1 MARPSILATLVLY
14 KRSLEESEA
23 FVSLR
28 TILQQRPD
36 LAETMRLLIYDNS
49 PTTHDVPAFPIEKRY
64 ISDTGNAGLACAYDA
79 GLQLAGQEGAD
90 WLLLL
95 DQDTF
100 LTEAYLAE
108 AVALTHSA
116 GPDFDAIVPKLVE
129 DGVVLS
135 PHLPFTLRHPKP
147 IDITTYGIS
156 TTEIHPYNS
165 GAVLRVRTLQQLNG
179 FPKDFGIDYLDHAT
193 FRTLQIKGGKIFVMH
208 AALEH
213 QLSTNNANA
222 SDDPAVLARQKNIL
236 RAEHAFYRRYG
247 TLQEQFYHHVRLIWR
262 AWKALRAGSFK
273 QGYLLLKTAVMP

>member
-1 MARPSILATLVLY
+1 MARPGILTIIVLY

-36 LAETMRLLIYDNS
+36 LAESMKLLVYDNS
-49 PTTHDVPAFPIEKRY
+49 PTTHDVPAFPAETCY
-64 ISDTGNAGLACAYDA
+64 VSDTSNAGLACAYNA
-79 GLQLAGQEGAD
+79 GLQLAGDENID

-95 DQDTF
+95 DQDTL

-108 AVALTHSA
+108 AVALAHSA
-116 GPDFDAIVPKLVE
+116 DGRFDALVPKLIE

-135 PHLPFTLRHPKP
+135 PHLPLTLRHPKP

-156 TTEIHPYNS
+156 ARELHPYNS
-165 GAVLRVRTLQQLNG
+165 GSLVRVRTVQRLQG
-179 FPKDFGIDYLDHAT
+179 FPKDFPIDYLDHAT
-193 FRTLQIKGGKIFVMH
+193 FRILQTEGGKIFVMR

-213 QLSTNNANA
+213 KLSSNHANNSN
-222 SDDPAVLARQKNIL
+222 DPSVLARQKNTL

-247 TLQEQFYHHVRLIWR
+247 TIQEKFYHHVRLVWR

-273 QGYLLLKTAVMP
+273 QGYLLLKTAVTP